1 VPADIQIVRYDR
13 DRAIEVRDVVAVE
26 EPLEIRVN
34 AESLTVTMRTPGHD
48 FDLVAGLLYAEGL
61 IASAADLLVMKQDP
75 EQNNPDRENT
85 ILTAIRPYDTAA
97 ARAVGQRNFLS
108 ASSCGV
114 CGKKDIAST
123 RSLAAPL
130 PVTAFRV
137 AAETIYGLNARMREA
152 QQVFASTGGLH
163 AAAIFNREGELLSLR
178 EDIGRHNA
186 VDKLIGAELLA
197 GRLPLT
203 DRLMMISGRASFEIL
218 QKAAVACLPIVCA
231 VSAPSSL
238 AVQMAR
244 DLNITLI
251 GFLRGETMNVYAG
264 AERIV
269 VSQHEASTGSVRPPG
284 APSIGP

>member
-13 DRAIEVRDVVAVE
+13 DKAVEVRDVVAVE

-34 AESLTVTMRTPGHD
+34 AESLTVTMRTPGSD
-48 FDLVAGLLYAEGL
+48 FDLAAGLLYAEGL
-61 IASAADLLVMKQDP
+61 IGSAADLLVMKQDLDP
-75 EQNNPDRENT
+75 NNADRENT
-85 ILTAIRPYDTAA
+85 LLTAIRPYDTAA
-97 ARAVGQRNFLS
+97 ARAVGERNFLS

-123 RSLAAPL
+123 RCHVSPL
-130 PVTAFRV
+130 PDTEFKL

-163 AAAIFNREGELLSLR
+163 AAALFNRDGILLSLR

-218 QKAAVACLPIVCA
+218 QKAAVARLPILCA

-269 VSQHEASTGSVRPPG
+269 VARHTER
-284 APSIGP
+284 IR